1 LTKSI
6 ADFSRLRYFFAM
18 YIRRTHTNN
27 SSTGERYYTYRL
39 VASQRVDGKPRQM
52 TLLNLGR
59 HFAVDQDLWA
69 SLCVRIEQLLSHQ
82 AELLPIEL
90 PAAVEKAAQ
99 RIAAQLIEQ
108 RGVVVKTPIA
118 DEGHSSP
125 AESSVAPGESVQA
138 APADLQAVDVDSLEL
153 SRPRTVGVE
162 QLGLWAMQQLNFLD
176 LLAHLGINGAHIAAI
191 VGSIIGRMAGVV
203 SELAT
208 HNWLMK
214 QSALGEL
221 LAVDYE
227 SLPLMTM
234 YRAADALWKHS
245 PRIEQTLF
253 TRLTDLFGFSTTIT
267 LYDLTNTYFEGEVPN
282 NTKARHG
289 RSKEQRTDCP
299 LVTLGLVLDGS
310 GFVRRSQTFAGNV
323 SEASTLE
330 TMLQDLNAP
339 QGALVVMD
347 AGIATEANIQWLRKT
362 GYGYLVVSRE
372 HSRQFNAD
380 DAVPL
385 ETAAQ
390 ETVRC
395 QKVVTEDGQEV
406 RLYCHSPGR
415 EQKEQAM
422 AERFASRFETELN
435 AINEGLQRPRTEKRP
450 DKLWE
455 RIGRLKEKQHGIGQ
469 HYQIDLQTDDSG
481 EKALSITWQKH
492 RVPGS
497 YVDLPGVYCL
507 RSNQCQW
514 TEEPLWRTYMMLTD
528 LEAVFRCFKSDL
540 GFRPIFHSKE
550 ERADSHLFITVL
562 AYQFVQ
568 LIRRCLKES
577 GINSNSSWRTLR
589 EIMSTQCRVTASFR
603 RADGKAL
610 HVRKATRAEPEQMAI
625 YRALKVNP
633 APGGISKTI
642 V

>member
-1 LTKSI
+1 
-6 ADFSRLRYFFAM
+6 M

-82 AELLPIEL
+82 TELMPIEL
-90 PAAVEKAAQ
+90 PTAVEKAAQ
-99 RIAAQLIEQ
+99 RISAQLIEQ
-108 RGVVVKTPIA
+108 RAVVSTTPIA
-118 DEGHSSP
+118 DEGHSSL
-125 AESSVAPGESVQA
+125 AESSVAPVESVETV
-138 APADLQAVDVDSLEL
+138 PTDLQAVDVNFLEL
-153 SRPRTVGVE
+153 TRPRTVGVE
-162 QLGLWAMQQLNFLD
+162 QLGLWAMQQVNFLE
-176 LLAHLGINGAHIAAI
+176 LLTHLGINGAQITAI
-191 VGSIIGRMAGVV
+191 VGSIIGRMAGVG

-208 HNWLMK
+208 YNWLTK

-221 LAVDYE
+221 LEVDYE

-245 PRIEQTLF
+245 TQIEQTLF
-253 TRLTDLFGFSTTIT
+253 MRLTDLFGFSTTIT
-267 LYDLTNTYFEGEVPN
+267 LYDLTNTYFEGEVPH

-289 RSKEQRTDCP
+289 RSKEKRTDCP

-330 TMLQDLNAP
+330 TMLHDLNAP
-339 QGALVVMD
+339 LGALVVMD

-372 HSRQFNAD
+372 RSRQFNAD
-380 DAVPL
+380 AAISL
-385 ETAAQ
+385 ETAAR

-395 QKVVTEDGQEV
+395 QKVVAEDGQEV

-435 AINEGLQRPRTEKRP
+435 ALNAGLQRPRTEKHP

-455 RIGRLKEKQHGIGQ
+455 RIGRLKEKHHGIGQ

-492 RVPGS
+492 IVQGS

-514 TEEPLWRTYMMLTD
+514 SEEQLWHTYMMLTD

-568 LIRRCLKES
+568 LIRRRLKES
-577 GINSNSSWRTLR
+577 DINANSSWRTLR

-610 HVRKATRAEPEQMAI
+610 HVRKATRAEPEQMVI
-625 YRALKVNP
+625 YRALKVSP
-633 APGGISKTI
+633 TPGGISKTI

>member
-1 LTKSI
+1 
-6 ADFSRLRYFFAM
+6 M

-39 VASQRVDGKPRQM
+39 VTSQRVDGKPRQM

-59 HFAVDQDLWA
+59 HFAVDQDLWV

-82 AELLPIEL
+82 TELLPIEL
-90 PAAVEKAAQ
+90 PAVDEKAAQ

-108 RGVVVKTPIA
+108 RAVVIKTPIA
-118 DEGHSSP
+118 DEGHATS
-125 AESSVAPGESVQA
+125 AESSVAPVESVESA
-138 APADLQAVDVDSLEL
+138 TADLQTVEVDSLEL
-153 SRPRTVGVE
+153 TRPRTVGVE
-162 QLGLWAMQQLNFLD
+162 QLALWAMQQLNFLD
-176 LLAHLGINGAHIAAI
+176 LLAHLGINGAQIAAI
-191 VGSIIGRMAGVV
+191 VGSIIGRMAGVS

-208 HNWLMK
+208 HNWLIK

-221 LAVDYE
+221 LDVDYE

-245 PRIEQTLF
+245 TQIEQTLF
-253 TRLTDLFGFSTTIT
+253 TRITDLFGFSTTIT
-267 LYDLTNTYFEGEVPN
+267 LYDLTNTYFEGEVPH

-289 RSKEQRTDCP
+289 RSKEKRTDCP

-323 SEASTLE
+323 SEAGTLE

-339 QGALVVMD
+339 PGALVVMD
-347 AGIATEANIQWLRKT
+347 AGIATEANIQWLRTT

-372 HSRQFNAD
+372 RSRQFNAD
-380 DAVPL
+380 AAIAL

-395 QKVVTEDGQEV
+395 QKVVAEDGQEV

-435 AINEGLQRPRTEKRP
+435 ALNEGLQRPRTEKHP

-455 RIGRLKEKQHGIGQ
+455 RIGRLKEKHHGMGQ

-481 EKALSITWQKH
+481 EKALSITWKKH
-492 RVPGS
+492 IVQGS
-497 YVDLPGVYCL
+497 YMDLPGVYCL

-514 TEEPLWRTYMMLTD
+514 TEEQLWRTYMMLTD

-568 LIRRCLKES
+568 LIRRRLKQS
-577 GINSNSSWRTLR
+577 DSNASSSWRTLR

>member
-1 LTKSI
+1 
-6 ADFSRLRYFFAM
+6 M

-39 VASQRVDGKPRQM
+39 VTSQRVDGKPRQM

-59 HFAVDQDLWA
+59 HFAVDQDLWV

-82 AELLPIEL
+82 TELLPIEL
-90 PAAVEKAAQ
+90 PAVDEKAAQ

-108 RGVVVKTPIA
+108 RAVVIKTPIA
-118 DEGHSSP
+118 DEGHSTS
-125 AESSVAPGESVQA
+125 AESSVAPVESVESA
-138 APADLQAVDVDSLEL
+138 TADLQTVEVDSLEL
-153 SRPRTVGVE
+153 TRPRTVGVE
-162 QLGLWAMQQLNFLD
+162 QLALWAMQQLNFLD
-176 LLAHLGINGAHIAAI
+176 LLAHLGINGAQIAAI
-191 VGSIIGRMAGVV
+191 VGSIIGRMAGVS

-208 HNWLMK
+208 HNWLIK

-221 LAVDYE
+221 LDVDYE

-245 PRIEQTLF
+245 TQIEQTLF
-253 TRLTDLFGFSTTIT
+253 TRITDLFGFSTTIT
-267 LYDLTNTYFEGEVPN
+267 LYDLTNTYFEGEVPH

-289 RSKEQRTDCP
+289 RSKEKRTDCP

-323 SEASTLE
+323 SEAGTLE

-339 QGALVVMD
+339 PGALVVMD
-347 AGIATEANIQWLRKT
+347 AGIATEANIQWLRTT

-372 HSRQFNAD
+372 RSRQFNAD
-380 DAVPL
+380 AAIAL
-385 ETAAQ
+385 ETATQ

-395 QKVVTEDGQEV
+395 QKVVAEDGQEV

-435 AINEGLQRPRTEKRP
+435 ALNEGLQRPRTEKHP

-455 RIGRLKEKQHGIGQ
+455 RIGRLKEKHHGMGQ

-481 EKALSITWQKH
+481 EKALSITWKKH
-492 RVPGS
+492 IVQGS
-497 YVDLPGVYCL
+497 YIDLPGVYCL

-514 TEEPLWRTYMMLTD
+514 TEEQLWRTYMMLTD

-568 LIRRCLKES
+568 LIRRRLKQS
-577 GINSNSSWRTLR
+577 DSNASSSWRTLR